1 MAKRGCVMED
11 CAVNCMPMFQSVTS
25 EQMIDAIEA
34 VGADNAVI
42 ATDSGQPFSPK
53 TPDMFRSFAQV
64 LHEKGVALEDIW
76 KMAMRNPARLL
87 GIEPT
92 HAAVQPMD
100 ELFGVAQ
107 DRRDA

>member
-1 MAKRGCVMED
+1 MNAPPGRIGTVTMTS
-11 CAVNCMPMFQSVTS
+11 PRSTRQS
-25 EQMIDAIEA
+25 DAPI
-34 VGADNAVI
+34 VGADNAII

-64 LHEKGVALEDIW
+64 LHEKGVALDDIW

-87 GIEPT
+87 GLEPA

-107 DRRDA
+107 DPNDA